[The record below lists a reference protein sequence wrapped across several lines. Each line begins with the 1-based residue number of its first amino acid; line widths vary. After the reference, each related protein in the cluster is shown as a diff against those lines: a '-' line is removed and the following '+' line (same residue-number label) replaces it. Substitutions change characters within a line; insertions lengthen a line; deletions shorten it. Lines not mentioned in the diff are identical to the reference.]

1 MRLNDDAR
9 FRIMRLIDANPG
21 ISQRQLARN
30 LGASLG
36 GINYSLAA
44 LIDHGWLKM
53 CRFRDAEAKL
63 CYAYALTPAGL
74 AEKARLSRGF
84 VTRKL
89 AECEALRAEIE
100 SVEREFCEGADTL
113 S

>member
-21 ISQRQLARN
+21 ISQRQLART

-36 GINYSLAA
+36 GINYCLAA

-63 CYAYALTPAGL
+63 CYAYALTPMGL
-74 AEKARLSRGF
+74 AEKSRLAQGF
-84 VTRKL
+84 VARKTM
-89 AECEALRAEIE
+89 ECDALRAEIE
-100 SVEREFCEGADTL
+100 SVEKELCQGVAPL
-113 S
+113 A